1 MANLTK
7 LEFIALHSSGKNYL
21 SWVLD
26 AEIHLDAMGL
36 GDTIK
41 EENKASKQNYARA
54 MIFLRH
60 HLDEILKIEYL
71 TVKARYDW
79 MHLRLQDFKSIY
91 EYNSAM
97 FKITSQLKLC
107 GETNHENRPTGSE
120 PLPEVNEAYVHHARH
135 GKGRSPNLGRGR
147 GRDYG
152 QERNSFPGVNHLSNK
167 NHNQKE
173 KRKDEKREATWEG
186 CFRCGGRGHYAR
198 DCRTPKHLVELYK
211 KSLKKKVKNPEA
223 NFVSENQVDITHLD
237 VEDFFTHPEGKI
249 DHLIGDDSVNMKE

>member
-7 LEFIALHSSGKNYL
+7 LEFISLHSSGKNYL

-26 AEIHLDAMGL
+26 GEIHLDAMGL

-41 EENKASKQNYARA
+41 EENKASKQNCARA

-71 TVKARYDW
+71 T
-79 MHLRLQDFKSIY
+79 
-91 EYNSAM
+91 
-97 FKITSQLKLC
+97 LKLC
-107 GETNHENRPTGSE
+107 GETVSE
-120 PLPEVNEAYVHHARH
+120 IDMMEKAFSTFHASNVLLQQQYREKVNEAYAHHARR
-135 GKGRSPNLGRGR
+135 GKGRGPNR

-173 KRKDEKREATWEG
+173 KRKDEKREATREG
-186 CFRCGGRGHYAR
+186 CFQCGGRGHYAR
-198 DCRTPKHLVELYK
+198 DCSTHKHLVELYK
-211 KSLKKKVKNPEA
+211 KSLKKKEKNPEA

-237 VEDFFTHPEGKI
+237 VADFFTHPEGKI
-249 DHLIGDDSVNMKE
+249 DHIIGDGSVNMEE